1 MITSTSYSIARP
13 SPNDRRIIFLLFH
26 RRAIIVSYFMG
37 YRRFRRPLPL
47 VARRS
52 LDVARRSALTAC
64 EHPDTRS
71 AIGSRRSP
79 LVARISEFRYAY
91 LLYLL

>member
-1 MITSTSYSIARP
+1 
-13 SPNDRRIIFLLFH
+13 
-26 RRAIIVSYFMG
+26 MG
-37 YRRFRRPLPL
+37 YGRFRRPLPL

-91 LLYLL
+91 LLYLLQRLRDSERPDDGRRSAVGDRCS